1 MKNNYYI
8 NFSFAVITVSLLI
21 GCSQQNSNNNIDFD
35 FSNLK
40 RPKKITTI
48 DKVKKVN
55 EDFENISLLKDL
67 IPLKNKQEI
76 LSNTKFGKKDPF
88 SKSDIQTNLLNSAF
102 KLTGFLESK
111 SDAYALVIYL
121 DNQGALTEE
130 SVGGINTNLL
140 PNGAKIIKI
149 DSKNNKLIIEFENE
163 KFIFEL

>member
-21 GCSQQNSNNNIDFD
+21 GCSQQNRNNNIDFD

-111 SDAYALVIYL
+111 SDVYALVIYL